1 MNFTQSLV
9 AEGKRHN
16 ITANAIIPGT
26 IDTPVNRQSM
36 PNANFAEWV
45 TPEML
50 AQTILFLSS
59 DEAQAINGAT
69 IPVG

>member
-1 MNFTQSLV
+1 LA
-9 AEGKRHN
+9 AEGKPYN

-26 IDTPVNRQSM
+26 IDTPTNRQAM

-50 AQTILFLSS
+50 AQTILFLAS
-59 DEAQAINGAT
+59 DEAQAINGA
-69 IPVG
+69 IVPVG